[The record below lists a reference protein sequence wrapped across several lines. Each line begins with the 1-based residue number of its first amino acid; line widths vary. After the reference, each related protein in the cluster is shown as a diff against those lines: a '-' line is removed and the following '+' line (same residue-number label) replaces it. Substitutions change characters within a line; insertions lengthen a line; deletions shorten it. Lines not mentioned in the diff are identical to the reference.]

1 MDKIINGQSLLFHQI
16 LLIAERNNQFSE
28 NGQFVGIDLSSSSFN
43 FHDCVPTTHS
53 DPKWQSIHQI
63 QKYIVT
69 NKVLVKYGEA
79 FTQLSN
85 GSDIG
90 NITQKQQSSCLNFGG
105 MTKTMSQLSQSCQDD
120 DDTHTVLDRQ
130 VSKQQE
136 ITVSDIIDLAKDT
149 AYTCTSV
156 SMRESLY
163 RCILEFSHLNISQSN
178 CDGSFLGSQKST
190 CKGIE
195 RRKRH
200 RNDS

>member
-1 MDKIINGQSLLFHQI
+1 MSKLWWNDKNYITTKSI
-16 LLIAERNNQFSE
+16 LI
-28 NGQFVGIDLSSSSFN
+28 
-43 FHDCVPTTHS
+43 
-53 DPKWQSIHQI
+53 
-63 QKYIVT
+63 
-69 NKVLVKYGEA
+69 
-79 FTQLSN
+79 
-85 GSDIG
+85 
-90 NITQKQQSSCLNFGG
+90 
-105 MTKTMSQLSQSCQDD
+105 SQLSQSCQDD

-130 VSKQQE
+130 ISKQPE
-136 ITVSDIIDLAKDT
+136 ITVSDIYIYIAKDT
-149 AYTCTSV
+149 AYACTSV